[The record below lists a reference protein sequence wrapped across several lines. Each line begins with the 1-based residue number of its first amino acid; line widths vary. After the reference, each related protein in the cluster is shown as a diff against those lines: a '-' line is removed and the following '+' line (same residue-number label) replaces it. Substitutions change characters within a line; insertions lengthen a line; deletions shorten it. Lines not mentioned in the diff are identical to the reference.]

1 MLATSIDLVSK
12 YDYLSEKFK
21 AAYKWLAEHDVKNME
36 DGKYIVMEG
45 VFAMVQRYETIDF
58 SEARFESH
66 KEYFAISNIL
76 NIKVFLMRFK
86 SHKEYFDI
94 QYIADGKESFGMAL
108 VKDCKLNESVPDND
122 VYFYDTPDFFT
133 QVNLKAGDLI
143 VVPPEEVHQ
152 PRACYNNEKMTVVKV
167 VVKVKI

>member
-36 DGKYIVMEG
+36 DGKYIVMDG

-66 KEYFAISNIL
+66 KEYF
-76 NIKVFLMRFK
+76 
-86 SHKEYFDI
+86 DI

-108 VKDCKLNESVPDND
+108 IKDCKLNESVPDND

-167 VVKVKI
+167 VVKVKL

>member
-36 DGKYIVMEG
+36 DGKYIVMDG

-58 SEARFESH
+58 SEARFE
-66 KEYFAISNIL
+66 
-76 NIKVFLMRFK
+76 

>member
-21 AAYKWLAEHDVKNME
+21 AAYKWLEEHDVKNME
-36 DGKYIVMEG
+36 DGKYVVMDG

-66 KEYFAISNIL
+66 KEYF
-76 NIKVFLMRFK
+76 
-86 SHKEYFDI
+86 DI
-94 QYIADGKESFGMAL
+94 QYIADGKESFGMTL

-122 VYFYDTPDFFT
+122 VYFYDTPAFFT

-143 VVPPEEVHQ
+143 VVPPEEAHQ
-152 PRACYNNEKMTVVKV
+152 PRASYNSEKMTVVKV

>member
-36 DGKYIVMEG
+36 DGKYIVMDG

-58 SEARFESH
+58 SEARFE
-66 KEYFAISNIL
+66 
-76 NIKVFLMRFK
+76 

-167 VVKVKI
+167 VVKVKL

>member
-36 DGKYIVMEG
+36 DGKYIVMDG

-58 SEARFESH
+58 SEARFE
-66 KEYFAISNIL
+66 
-76 NIKVFLMRFK
+76 

-143 VVPPEEVHQ
+143 VVPPEEAHQ
-152 PRACYNNEKMTVVKV
+152 PRACYNSEKMTVVKV

>member
-36 DGKYIVMEG
+36 EGKYIVMDG

-58 SEARFESH
+58 SEARFE
-66 KEYFAISNIL
+66 
-76 NIKVFLMRFK
+76 

>member
-36 DGKYIVMEG
+36 DGKYIVMDG

-58 SEARFESH
+58 SEARFE
-66 KEYFAISNIL
+66 
-76 NIKVFLMRFK
+76 

-152 PRACYNNEKMTVVKV
+152 PRACYNNEKMTVVKF

>member
-21 AAYKWLAEHDVKNME
+21 AAYKWLEEHDVKNME
-36 DGKYIVMEG
+36 DGKYVVMDG

-58 SEARFESH
+58 SEARFE
-66 KEYFAISNIL
+66 
-76 NIKVFLMRFK
+76 